1 MSLFA
6 NIDHLAAADGV
17 VALTVETPG
26 QGRAFRGVD
35 RWAPLLDGAMGLL
48 ALTDE
53 PTVRLVVGEHTIVV
67 QRELGQIVA
76 VVLPTGHAVAKSLRR
91 MIRRMARKERGP
103 YVAPAWPRP
112 CRPTASPA
120 SAERRRRPALT
131 SAGRPGDAPSG
142 RSTATR
148 RPSPRPGRRRAGL
161 PTART

>member
-53 PTVRLVVGEHTIVV
+53 PPVRLVVGEHTIVV

-103 YVAPAWPRP
+103 YVAPPVGPAPKAPGMAASMPTYGEPRF
-112 CRPTASPA
+112 S
-120 SAERRRRPALT
+120 
-131 SAGRPGDAPSG
+131 
-142 RSTATR
+142 
-148 RPSPRPGRRRAGL
+148 
-161 PTART
+161 